1 MSDFLYELE
10 DNVWDE
16 FGASAIDDHI
26 VPRTVDEYG
35 AQFKIQGDCRTKPQ
49 HEVIGVARNAD
60 NTAKYGILGKKKK
73 GIHTLTKN
81 KMLEKYPWS
90 HSSDGIFPTSG
101 DKDSLKE
108 VMGMV
113 SGDPMMSSQG
123 LKTGDID
130 SVSSDFCAE
139 DPVLVDNCATED
151 TNIYCFPLNHMS
163 DTNDDLRFFNNN
175 HEDKENSDLLCY
187 AWGDIGN
194 FEDVDQMFRSCDST
208 FGLGSLSNEDDLCWV
223 SSSHATEGSQDVLK
237 ADAKL
242 NGLPEHCA
250 TSRPDN
256 AGPSTIDSYK
266 KNVLLS
272 DKISSLDTSGDNP
285 GLADMS
291 SLDVSNKESEIKDD
305 LTPTEQISP
314 QKRQSK
320 QLRAS
325 GEETDHL
332 LENGGSFHHYGNI
345 KQFADVKHPFT
356 DSSCQLF
363 SPLDLQQ
370 HKQNKGP
377 GSVSYGQASVH
388 YMHLNNS
395 GPSNQ
400 ISRFPTLTSAK
411 SENNGHPSTNES
423 SCASNQAQ
431 SIESSRGLSFEV
443 PDIIT
448 NEKMGKPFH
457 QQETKAPVKGNINQA
472 RVESQ
477 IAFYDPVTVQKQ
489 VCQSEQDEG
498 HSEVEGFSVGKQAES
513 GFSNRQKSS
522 CVGSLLG
529 EVSLEATSFRQLQ
542 QVMEKL
548 DFRTKLCIRDS
559 LYRLARSAEQRHN
572 CTDTKNGIRDD
583 EDASGPL
590 VAEETN
596 KCTRFM
602 DIETDTNPI
611 DRSIAHLLFHRPSDP
626 SLRPA
631 TDTTSLK
638 SHGMIL
644 GSPTARPAS
653 AEKQIDHEENSAVS
667 DNNR

>member
-1 MSDFLYELE
+1 MLQLE
-10 DNVWDE
+10 DNIWDE
-16 FGASAIDDHI
+16 FGASATDDHI
-26 VPRTVDEYG
+26 VPRTVDEYR
-35 AQFKIQGDCRTKPQ
+35 AQFKIQGDGRTKPQ

-60 NTAKYGILGKKKK
+60 NTAKYGILSEKRK

-81 KMLEKYPWS
+81 KMLEKCPWS

-101 DKDSLKE
+101 DNDSLKE
-108 VMGMV
+108 VTGMV
-113 SGDPMMSSQG
+113 SDDPMVSSQG
-123 LKTGDID
+123 LKIGDID

-139 DPVLVDNCATED
+139 DPVLVDNWAIED
-151 TNIYCFPLNHMS
+151 NNIYRFPLNHMS
-163 DTNDDLRFFNNN
+163 DTNGDLRFFNNN
-175 HEDKENSDLLCY
+175 HEDKENCDLLCY

-194 FEDVDQMFRSCDST
+194 FEDVDRMFRSCDST

-223 SSSHATEGSQDVLK
+223 SSSHATEGFQDVLK

-242 NGLPEHCA
+242 NSLPEHCA

-256 AGPSTIDSYK
+256 VGLSTIDSYK
-266 KNVLLS
+266 KNVLPR

-305 LTPTEQISP
+305 LTPTEQPTEKAVQATEHLEKKQIIS
-314 QKRQSK
+314 SK
-320 QLRAS
+320 TVALI
-325 GEETDHL
+325 T
-332 LENGGSFHHYGNI
+332 I
-345 KQFADVKHPFT
+345 M
-356 DSSCQLF
+356 
-363 SPLDLQQ
+363 
-370 HKQNKGP
+370 HKQNTGP
-377 GSVSYGQASVH
+377 DSVSYGQASVP
-388 YMHLNNS
+388 YMHHNNS
-395 GPSNQ
+395 GTV
-400 ISRFPTLTSAK
+400 RREL
-411 SENNGHPSTNES
+411 
-423 SCASNQAQ
+423 
-431 SIESSRGLSFEV
+431 RGLSFEV

-457 QQETKAPVKGNINQA
+457 QQDTKAPVNGNINQA

-489 VCQSEQDEG
+489 E
-498 HSEVEGFSVGKQAES
+498 
-513 GFSNRQKSS
+513 SS
-522 CVGSLLG
+522 CVGSMLD

-542 QVMEKL
+542 QDHGKGITDGKL
-548 DFRTKLCIRDS
+548 DIRTKLCIQDS
-559 LYRLARSAEQRHN
+559 LYRLGRTAEQRHN

-611 DRSIAHLLFHRPSDP
+611 DRSTAHLLFHRSSDP

-631 TDTTSLK
+631 TDTASLK
-638 SHGMIL
+638 SHGMIH

-653 AEKQIDHEENSAVS
+653 AEKLLVQEAAADCFTILLVWQASRLAGEANSEARTETHANGKQR
-667 DNNR
+667 D

>member
-1 MSDFLYELE
+1 MLQLE
-10 DNVWDE
+10 DNIWDE
-16 FGASAIDDHI
+16 FGASATDDHI
-26 VPRTVDEYG
+26 VPRTVDEYR
-35 AQFKIQGDCRTKPQ
+35 AQFKIQGDGRTKPQ

-60 NTAKYGILGKKKK
+60 NTAKYGILSEKRK

-81 KMLEKYPWS
+81 KMLEKCPWS

-101 DKDSLKE
+101 DNDSLKE
-108 VMGMV
+108 VTGMV
-113 SGDPMMSSQG
+113 SDDPMVSSQG
-123 LKTGDID
+123 LKIGDID

-139 DPVLVDNCATED
+139 DPVLVDNWAIED
-151 TNIYCFPLNHMS
+151 NNIYRFPLNHMS
-163 DTNDDLRFFNNN
+163 DTNGDLRFFNNN
-175 HEDKENSDLLCY
+175 HEDKENCDLLCY

-194 FEDVDQMFRSCDST
+194 FEDVDRMFRSCDST

-223 SSSHATEGSQDVLK
+223 SSSHATEGFQDVLK

-242 NGLPEHCA
+242 NSLPEHCA

-256 AGPSTIDSYK
+256 VGLSTIDSYK
-266 KNVLLS
+266 KNVLPR

-305 LTPTEQISP
+305 LTPTEQLVSDERVDC
-314 QKRQSK
+314 KFS
-320 QLRAS
+320 LTYYCHVESLLCCLSSS

-332 LENGGSFHHYGNI
+332 LENGGSYHHYGHI
-345 KQFADVKHPFT
+345 KQFVDVKHPFT

-370 HKQNKGP
+370 HKQNTGP
-377 GSVSYGQASVH
+377 DSVSYGQASVP
-388 YMHLNNS
+388 YMHHNNS

-411 SENNGHPSTNES
+411 SEINEHPSTNGS

-431 SIESSRGLSFEV
+431 SVESFG
-443 PDIIT
+443 
-448 NEKMGKPFH
+448 MGKPFH
-457 QQETKAPVKGNINQA
+457 QQDTKAPVNGNINQA

-489 VCQSEQDEG
+489 VCQSEQDED
-498 HSEVEGFSVGKQAES
+498 HSEVEGFSVGKQAEL
-513 GFSNRQKSS
+513 GFSN
-522 CVGSLLG
+522 
-529 EVSLEATSFRQLQ
+529 SFNKI
-542 QVMEKL
+542 MEKL
-548 DFRTKLCIRDS
+548 DIRTKLCIQDS
-559 LYRLARSAEQRHN
+559 LYRLGRTAEQRHN

-611 DRSIAHLLFHRPSDP
+611 DRSTAHLLFHRSSDP

-631 TDTTSLK
+631 TDTASLK
-638 SHGMIL
+638 SHGMIH

-653 AEKQIDHEENSAVS
+653 AEKQIDHEENGAVS

>member
-60 NTAKYGILGKKKK
+60 NTAKY
-73 GIHTLTKN
+73 
-81 KMLEKYPWS
+81 
-90 HSSDGIFPTSG
+90 G

-370 HKQNKGP
+370 HKQNRGP

-457 QQETKAPVKGNINQA
+457 QQETKAPVNGNINQA

-596 KCTRFM
+596 KCTKFM

-667 DNNR
+667 DNNRKYEDDAKG

>member
-1 MSDFLYELE
+1 MLQLE
-10 DNVWDE
+10 DNIWDE
-16 FGASAIDDHI
+16 FGASATDNHI
-26 VPRTVDEYG
+26 VPRTVDEYR
-35 AQFKIQGDCRTKPQ
+35 AQFKIQGDGRTKPQ
-49 HEVIGVARNAD
+49 HEVIGLARNAD
-60 NTAKYGILGKKKK
+60 NTAKYGILSEKRK

-81 KMLEKYPWS
+81 KMLEKCPWS

-101 DKDSLKE
+101 DNDSLKE
-108 VMGMV
+108 VTGMV
-113 SGDPMMSSQG
+113 SDDPMVSSQG
-123 LKTGDID
+123 LKIGDID

-139 DPVLVDNCATED
+139 DPVLVDNWAIED
-151 TNIYCFPLNHMS
+151 NNIYRFPLNHMS
-163 DTNDDLRFFNNN
+163 DTNGDLRFFNNN
-175 HEDKENSDLLCY
+175 HEDKENCDLLCY

-194 FEDVDQMFRSCDST
+194 FEDVDRMFRSCDST

-242 NGLPEHCA
+242 NSLPEHCA

-256 AGPSTIDSYK
+256 VGLSTIDSYK
-266 KNVLLS
+266 KNVLPR

-305 LTPTEQISP
+305 LTPTEQVSDERVDYQPTEKAVQATEHLEKKQIIS
-314 QKRQSK
+314 SK
-320 QLRAS
+320 TVALI
-325 GEETDHL
+325 T
-332 LENGGSFHHYGNI
+332 I
-345 KQFADVKHPFT
+345 M
-356 DSSCQLF
+356 
-363 SPLDLQQ
+363 
-370 HKQNKGP
+370 HKQNTGP
-377 GSVSYGQASVH
+377 DSVSYGQASVP
-388 YMHLNNS
+388 YMHHNNS

-411 SENNGHPSTNES
+411 SEINEHPSTNES

-431 SIESSRGLSFEV
+431 S
-443 PDIIT
+443 
-448 NEKMGKPFH
+448 MGKPFH
-457 QQETKAPVKGNINQA
+457 QQDTKALVNGNINQA

-489 VCQSEQDEG
+489 VCQSEQDED
-498 HSEVEGFSVGKQAES
+498 HSEVEGFSVGKQAEL
-513 GFSNRQKSS
+513 GFSN
-522 CVGSLLG
+522 
-529 EVSLEATSFRQLQ
+529 
-542 QVMEKL
+542 
-548 DFRTKLCIRDS
+548 RTKLCIQDS
-559 LYRLARSAEQRHN
+559 LYRLGRTAEQRHN

-611 DRSIAHLLFHRPSDP
+611 DRSTAHLLFHRSSDP

-631 TDTTSLK
+631 TDTASLK
-638 SHGMIL
+638 SHGMVKHLFIFVL
-644 GSPTARPAS
+644 KKTHVSPKLTKHYAADLKWQIHGSPTARPAS
-653 AEKQIDHEENSAVS
+653 AEKQIDHEENGAVS
-667 DNNR
+667 DNNNFVNLIK

>member
-1 MSDFLYELE
+1 MLQLE
-10 DNVWDE
+10 DNIWDE
-16 FGASAIDDHI
+16 FGASATDDHI
-26 VPRTVDEYG
+26 VPL
-35 AQFKIQGDCRTKPQ
+35 
-49 HEVIGVARNAD
+49 IGVARNAD
-60 NTAKYGILGKKKK
+60 NTAKYGILSEKRK

-81 KMLEKYPWS
+81 KMLEKCPWS

-101 DKDSLKE
+101 DNDSLKE
-108 VMGMV
+108 VTGMV
-113 SGDPMMSSQG
+113 SDDPMVSSQG
-123 LKTGDID
+123 LKIGDID

-139 DPVLVDNCATED
+139 DPVLVDNWAIED
-151 TNIYCFPLNHMS
+151 NNIYRFPLNHMS
-163 DTNDDLRFFNNN
+163 DTND
-175 HEDKENSDLLCY
+175 KENCDLLCY

-194 FEDVDQMFRSCDST
+194 FEDVDRMFRSCDST

-223 SSSHATEGSQDVLK
+223 SSSHATEGFQDVLK

-242 NGLPEHCA
+242 NSLPEHCA

-256 AGPSTIDSYK
+256 VGLSTIDSYK
-266 KNVLLS
+266 KNVLPR

-305 LTPTEQISP
+305 LTPTEQLVSDE
-314 QKRQSK
+314 RVDS
-320 QLRAS
+320 S

-332 LENGGSFHHYGNI
+332 LENGGSYHHYGNI
-345 KQFADVKHPFT
+345 KQFVDVKHPFT

-370 HKQNKGP
+370 HKQNTGP
-377 GSVSYGQASVH
+377 DSVSYGQASVP
-388 YMHLNNS
+388 YMHHNNS

-411 SENNGHPSTNES
+411 SEINEHPSTNGS
-423 SCASNQAQ
+423 SCASSQAQ
-431 SIESSRGLSFEV
+431 SVESFG
-443 PDIIT
+443 
-448 NEKMGKPFH
+448 MGKPFH
-457 QQETKAPVKGNINQA
+457 QQDTKAPVNGNINQA

-489 VCQSEQDEG
+489 VCQSEQDED
-498 HSEVEGFSVGKQAES
+498 HSEVEGFSVGKQAEL
-513 GFSNRQKSS
+513 GFSN
-522 CVGSLLG
+522 
-529 EVSLEATSFRQLQ
+529 SFNKI
-542 QVMEKL
+542 MEKL
-548 DFRTKLCIRDS
+548 DIRTKLCIQDS
-559 LYRLARSAEQRHN
+559 LYRLGRTAEQRHN

-611 DRSIAHLLFHRPSDP
+611 DRSTAHLLFHRSSDP

-631 TDTTSLK
+631 TDTASLK
-638 SHGMIL
+638 SHGMIH

-653 AEKQIDHEENSAVS
+653 AEKQIDHEENGAVS

>member
-1 MSDFLYELE
+1 MLQLE
-10 DNVWDE
+10 DNIWDE
-16 FGASAIDDHI
+16 FGASATDDHI
-26 VPRTVDEYG
+26 VPRTVDEYR
-35 AQFKIQGDCRTKPQ
+35 AQFKIQGDGRTKPQ

-60 NTAKYGILGKKKK
+60 NTAKYGILSEKRK

-81 KMLEKYPWS
+81 KMLEKCPWS

-101 DKDSLKE
+101 DNDSLKE
-108 VMGMV
+108 VTGMV
-113 SGDPMMSSQG
+113 SDDPMVSSQG
-123 LKTGDID
+123 LKIGDID

-139 DPVLVDNCATED
+139 DPVLVDNWAIED
-151 TNIYCFPLNHMS
+151 NNIYRFPLNHMS
-163 DTNDDLRFFNNN
+163 DTNGDLRFFNNN
-175 HEDKENSDLLCY
+175 HEDKENCDLLCY

-194 FEDVDQMFRSCDST
+194 FEDVDRMFRSCDST

-223 SSSHATEGSQDVLK
+223 SSSHATEGFQDVLK

-242 NGLPEHCA
+242 NSLPEHCA

-256 AGPSTIDSYK
+256 VGLSTIDSYK
-266 KNVLLS
+266 KNVLPR

-305 LTPTEQISP
+305 LTPTEQ
-314 QKRQSK
+314 
-320 QLRAS
+320 
-325 GEETDHL
+325 
-332 LENGGSFHHYGNI
+332 
-345 KQFADVKHPFT
+345 QFVDVKHPFT

-370 HKQNKGP
+370 HKQNTGP
-377 GSVSYGQASVH
+377 DSVSYGQASVP
-388 YMHLNNS
+388 YMHHNNS

-411 SENNGHPSTNES
+411 SEINEHPSTNGS
-423 SCASNQAQ
+423 SCASSQAQ
-431 SIESSRGLSFEV
+431 SVESFG
-443 PDIIT
+443 
-448 NEKMGKPFH
+448 MGKPFH
-457 QQETKAPVKGNINQA
+457 QQDTKAPVNGNINQA

-489 VCQSEQDEG
+489 VCQSEQDED
-498 HSEVEGFSVGKQAES
+498 HSEVEGFSE
-513 GFSNRQKSS
+513 SS
-522 CVGSLLG
+522 CVGSMLD

-542 QVMEKL
+542 QDHGKGITDGKL
-548 DFRTKLCIRDS
+548 DIRTKLCIQDS
-559 LYRLARSAEQRHN
+559 LYRLGRTAEQRHN

-611 DRSIAHLLFHRPSDP
+611 DRSTAHLLFHRSSDP

-631 TDTTSLK
+631 TDTASLK
-638 SHGMIL
+638 SHGMIH

-653 AEKQIDHEENSAVS
+653 AEKQIDHEENGAVS

>member
-1 MSDFLYELE
+1 MLQLE

-26 VPRTVDEYG
+26 VPR
-35 AQFKIQGDCRTKPQ
+35 
-49 HEVIGVARNAD
+49 
-60 NTAKYGILGKKKK
+60 
-73 GIHTLTKN
+73 
-81 KMLEKYPWS
+81 
-90 HSSDGIFPTSG
+90 

-370 HKQNKGP
+370 HKQNRGP

-457 QQETKAPVKGNINQA
+457 QQETKAPVNGNINQA

-596 KCTRFM
+596 KCTKFM